1 MKKKDFKPHN
11 MYHPKTGKAVAA
23 KTYEQHLALKKKGYG
38 HSAPKKKATKKKAA
52 KKKVAKKAAKKA
64 ESFTEAVERR
74 MGSGY

>member
-1 MKKKDFKPHN
+1 MNKKDFKPHK

-23 KTYEQHLALKKKGYG
+23 KTYGQHLALKKKGYG
-38 HSAPKKKATKKKAA
+38 HSAPKKKASKKTAKKSTKKS
-52 KKKVAKKAAKKA
+52 

>member
-38 HSAPKKKATKKKAA
+38 HSAPKKKAPKKKAA
-52 KKKVAKKAAKKA
+52 KKN
-64 ESFTEAVERR
+64 ESYSDAVERR
-74 MGSGY
+74 MKGGY